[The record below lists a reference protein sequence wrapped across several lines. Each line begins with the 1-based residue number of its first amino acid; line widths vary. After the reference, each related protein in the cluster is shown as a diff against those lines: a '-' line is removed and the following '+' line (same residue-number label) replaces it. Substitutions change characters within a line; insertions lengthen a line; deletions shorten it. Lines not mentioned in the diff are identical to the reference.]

1 MANITHLEV
10 ISRIIDLKFKWYH
23 TQQTLPCCAALQGAA
38 TCPIECHDPK
48 PIAHPFWKFHDDC
61 LKPIYFSVP
70 LQVNKC
76 PYHSSSDSATKVL
89 LFSVVHVCGCKR
101 GNSWTVGDI
110 ITKFLL
116 EQEIWSKI
124 AHIWKWLHSNA
135 LRCFNIAD
143 ILTKLQHNLAT
154 ENNNHAGCCWGAG
167 HFSVTG
173 TLSADIRLC
182 KTFSLSNATW
192 KPVCSNSLSPPVL
205 PQAPSYT
212 NAL

>member
-70 LQVNKC
+70 LHGNKC

-124 AHIWKWLHSNA
+124 AHIWKWLHSDA

-143 ILTKLQHNLAT
+143 ILTCRMLLGCWSFLGYWNSIRWHSTVQNILTFKRHLKTRLFKLA
-154 ENNNHAGCCWGAG
+154 
-167 HFSVTG
+167 
-173 TLSADIRLC
+173 
-182 KTFSLSNATW
+182 
-192 KPVCSNSLSPPVL
+192 
-205 PQAPSYT
+205 
-212 NAL
+212 